1 MLPYKQ
7 AIPYL
12 EKNDFF
18 KKLNSQYSWVKYE
31 EITIGYSIPM
41 PYSNEKKMNAYY
53 HLIECLEAKINLSKI
68 PGEQIKSSQ
77 ECLIKYLEKPFMNDL
92 DTAPQSGLFRDC
104 TLSQEQIMLLKMINN
119 QNKE

>member
-1 MLPYKQ
+1 
-7 AIPYL
+7 
-12 EKNDFF
+12 
-18 KKLNSQYSWVKYE
+18 
-31 EITIGYSIPM
+31 
-41 PYSNEKKMNAYY
+41 MNAYY

-68 PGEQIKSSQ
+68 PGEQIKSFQ